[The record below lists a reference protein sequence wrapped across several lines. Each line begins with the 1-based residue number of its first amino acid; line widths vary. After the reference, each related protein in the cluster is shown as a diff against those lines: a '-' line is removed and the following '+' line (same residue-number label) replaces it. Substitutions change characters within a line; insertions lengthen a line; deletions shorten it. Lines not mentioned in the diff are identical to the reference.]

1 MVGYPNADILVSFP
15 DIIMSKVSPRLFNKE
30 IGLILIGR
38 FVGEIL
44 RQIGHLDLRKPFSE
58 NTIVGKLVQDVN
70 YGSMDHF
77 VRSFLKT
84 YRPNSDW
91 SRNPF

>member
-44 RQIGHLDLRKPFSE
+44 LQIGHLDLRKPFSE
-58 NTIVGKLVQDVN
+58 NTIVGKLVQYVN
-70 YGSMDHF
+70 RCPADHL
-77 VRSFLKT
+77 LKNLST
-84 YRPNSDW
+84 
-91 SRNPF
+91 

>member
-44 RQIGHLDLRKPFSE
+44 LQIGHLDLRKPFSE
-58 NTIVGKLVQDVN
+58 NTIADPKREQFPVDHLVENFSKLFGCD
-70 YGSMDHF
+70 
-77 VRSFLKT
+77 
-84 YRPNSDW
+84 
-91 SRNPF
+91 

>member
-44 RQIGHLDLRKPFSE
+44 LQIGHLDLRKPFSE
-58 NTIVGKLVQDVN
+58 NTIVGKLIQEILP
-70 YGSMDHF
+70 
-77 VRSFLKT
+77 R
-84 YRPNSDW
+84 RPSGPKFFKIVW
-91 SRNPF
+91 M